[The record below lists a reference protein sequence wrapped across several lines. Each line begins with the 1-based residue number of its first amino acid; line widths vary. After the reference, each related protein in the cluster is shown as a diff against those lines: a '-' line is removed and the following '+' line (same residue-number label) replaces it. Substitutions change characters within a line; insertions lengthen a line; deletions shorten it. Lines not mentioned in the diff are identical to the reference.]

1 MRSELCA
8 ACMQGAAAGRGAAG
22 RTLMYRG
29 SSLMA
34 APASAMALP
43 YASVLMCA
51 AARLAKYTALEGFS
65 AIARV

>member
-8 ACMQGAAAGRGAAG
+8 ACMQGAAAG

-43 YASVLMCA
+43 YASILMCA